1 MKNKYISILYL
12 HFCFLILWTTFRNIT
27 LCDSFCVTFHSQ
39 NITITES
46 LTPFNDYFANN
57 FVVYLPCNICIISF
71 SSKVSLLS
79 CVIVCV
85 CACVCLVF
93 MCKCMSVPM
102 YKQTRV
108 QIACTHIFMRRREF
122 GAISL
127 PKLLSTVLLRWG
139 HSPNLELTNLTSID
153 SWFVPGISCLYLLIK
168 CWNYRWLRLYYRVLY
183 QLNSGLY
190 HVLPTESASPG
201 CHF

>member
-1 MKNKYISILYL
+1 MKNKYLPILYL
-12 HFCFLILWTTFRNIT
+12 HFYFLILWTTFRTIA
-27 LCDSFCVTFHSQ
+27 LYDSFCVTFHSQ

-46 LTPFNDYFANN
+46 LTPFYDYFANN

-85 CACVCLVF
+85 CLVF
-93 MCKCMSVPM
+93 MCKCMSLPM
-102 YKQTRV
+102 YKQTSV
-108 QIACTHIFMRRREF
+108 QIACAHIFMKKPEF
-122 GAISL
+122 GAISS

-139 HSPNLELTNLTSID
+139 HSPNLELTNLTSIA
-153 SWFVPGISCLYLLIK
+153 SWFVPGISCLYLSIK
-168 CWNYRWLRLYYRVLY
+168 CWNYRRLQLYYRVLY